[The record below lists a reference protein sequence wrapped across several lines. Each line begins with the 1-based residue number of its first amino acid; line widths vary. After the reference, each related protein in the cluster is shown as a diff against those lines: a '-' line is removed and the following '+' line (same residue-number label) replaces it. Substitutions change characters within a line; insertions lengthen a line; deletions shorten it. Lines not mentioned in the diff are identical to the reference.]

1 MVSIDFKRNK
11 LRIQIVQ
18 SGIYQIMRAQTIFGS
33 TILGVLLITGAAM
46 ATPVTTLTPLNS
58 NGTDVYAVYVSGNG
72 GDRLELSEMAP
83 NSISNIFCNHGIDG
97 CTPSTIGQTVN
108 LGNTGPGIV
117 FGLTNA
123 THLWT
128 YTTDAR
134 ASDGYAHDLVSATV
148 DASNAGAVATAFGT
162 VGQGALNPAAAASIA
177 LLGETPGTIVT
188 FVAWEDTLYGDYNY
202 NDMIFAFTDPIPRAV
217 PEPITL
223 AMFGFGLAALV
234 GFRMRSRRQ
243 PSKN

>member
-1 MVSIDFKRNK
+1 
-11 LRIQIVQ
+11 
-18 SGIYQIMRAQTIFGS
+18 MRAQTIFGS
-33 TILGVLLITGAAM
+33 AILGVLLTTGAAM

-58 NGTDVYAVYVSGNG
+58 NGTDVYAVYVFSNA
-72 GDRLELSEMAP
+72 GDRLEMSEMAP

-117 FGLTNA
+117 FGLTDA
-123 THLWT
+123 THSWT
-128 YTTDAR
+128 YTTDAL
-134 ASDGYAHDLVSATV
+134 ASDGYAHDRVSATV
-148 DASNAGAVATAFGT
+148 DASNADAVATAYATFE
-162 VGQGALNPAAAASIA
+162 QGAVKPGAATLNPAAAASIA

-188 FVAWEDTLYGDYNY
+188 FVAWEDTLYGDYDY
-202 NDMIFAFTDPIPRAV
+202 NDMIFAFTDPILVAV

-234 GFRMRSRRQ
+234 GFRMRSHR
-243 PSKN
+243 